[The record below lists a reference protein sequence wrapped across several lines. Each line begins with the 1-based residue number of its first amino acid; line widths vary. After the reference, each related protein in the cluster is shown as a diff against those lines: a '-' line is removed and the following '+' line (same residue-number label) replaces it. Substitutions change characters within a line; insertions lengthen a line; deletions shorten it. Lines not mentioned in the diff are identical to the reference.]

1 MLADEA
7 IQRLVIDEDEQ
18 TGARHILKPVAATV
32 DPTPRSLKGYLMPYS
47 MLRA

>member
-18 TGARHILKPVAATV
+18 ARARHILKPVAATV
-32 DPTPRSLKGYLMPYS
+32 DPMPRSLK
-47 MLRA
+47 AT